1 MAKFELN
8 IYGENDEIKKTF
20 QTDHV
25 RWGLLLTVLDVQESL
40 TNASTE
46 EQLEAVGAIVKE
58 LFVGMTSEDLC
69 CADSYD
75 IFNVFAQVGKL
86 AQKMRGSKN
95 G

>member
-8 IYGENDEIKKTF
+8 IYGQNDEIVKTF

-46 EQLEAVGAIVKE
+46 EQLEAVSSIVKE
-58 LFVGMTSEDLC
+58 LFVGMTNEDLC
-69 CADSYD
+69 SADSYD

>member
-25 RWGLLLTVLDVQESL
+25 RWGLLLTVLDVQETLVDS
-40 TNASTE
+40 STE

-58 LFVGMTSEDLC
+58 LFVGMTNEDLC

-75 IFNVFAQVGKL
+75 IFNVFTQVGKL